1 MSNPIQ
7 LTEEEVQK
15 IKSLQE
21 KYNTVTGKLGQLK
34 VEQINL
40 ETQIGRLQKLEE
52 DFTKEYLETQLE
64 ETTFASEITKK
75 YGTGEINLETG
86 MFTPDNATV

>member
-1 MSNPIQ
+1 MSNPVQ

-15 IKSLQE
+15 IKSLQD
-21 KYNTVTGKLGQLK
+21 KYTTVTGKLGQLK

-40 ETQIGRLQKLEE
+40 ETQIARLQKLEE
-52 DFTKEYLETQLE
+52 DFSKEYLEIQIE
-64 ETTFASEITKK
+64 ESNFASEITKK

-86 MFTPDNATV
+86 MFTATNASV